1 MFGFRGGPAQKSR
14 RHPISKLAHE
24 RSHPSTAKDDAFR
37 LVKEAHETQR
47 VANRFGRRAGPLMDA
62 RKQEATEEAMA
73 ALNREQHARPGSKA
87 YDKALAY
94 RGMENNA
101 RYLTDASA
109 KHARELSNAD
119 IRKLRNKIHGKR
131 LAKNSMEEESDDEF
145 GGGRRRRRTRRR
157 HRKSRRHTRK
167 H

>member
-24 RSHPSTAKDDAFR
+24 RSHPTTPKGDAFR

-47 VANRFGRRAGPLMDA
+47 VAHRFGRRVGTLMDA
-62 RKQEATEEAMA
+62 RKQEATEAAMD
-73 ALNREQHARPGSKA
+73 ALAREQHARPGSKS
-87 YDKALAY
+87 YDKALSY

-109 KHARELSNAD
+109 NRARARSNAD

-131 LAKNSMEEESDDEF
+131 LAKNAMEEEDEF
-145 GGGRRRRRTRRR
+145 DGGRRRRTRRR
-157 HRKSRRHTRK
+157 HRGRRHTRK

>member
-1 MFGFRGGPAQKSR
+1 
-14 RHPISKLAHE
+14 
-24 RSHPSTAKDDAFR
+24 
-37 LVKEAHETQR
+37 
-47 VANRFGRRAGPLMDA
+47 MDA
-62 RKQEATEEAMA
+62 RRQEADDDAIA
-73 ALNREQHARPGSKA
+73 ALHREQHARPGSKS

-119 IRKLRNKIHGKR
+119 LKKLRDKIHGKR
-131 LAKNSMEEESDDEF
+131 LAKNEMDEDEF
-145 GGGRRRRRTRRR
+145 GGGRRRRRTRR

>member
-1 MFGFRGGPAQKSR
+1 
-14 RHPISKLAHE
+14 
-24 RSHPSTAKDDAFR
+24 
-37 LVKEAHETQR
+37 
-47 VANRFGRRAGPLMDA
+47 MDA
-62 RKQEATEEAMA
+62 RKQEATEEAML
-73 ALNREQHARPGSKA
+73 ALDREQHARPGSKA
-87 YDKALAY
+87 YDKALSY

-131 LAKNSMEEESDDEF
+131 LAKNAMEEEDEF
-145 GGGRRRRRTRRR
+145 GGGRRRRRTRR

>member
-14 RHPISKLAHE
+14 HRPQE
-24 RSHPSTAKDDAFR
+24 RSHPTTPKADAFR

-47 VANRFGRRAGPLMDA
+47 VAHRFGRRVGPLSDK
-62 RKQEATEEAMA
+62 RKLEATEEAVI
-73 ALNREQHARPGSKA
+73 ALDREQRGRPGSKV

-109 KHARELSNAD
+109 KHARDLSNRD
-119 IRKLRNKIHGKR
+119 IERLRKTIKSKR

>member
-1 MFGFRGGPAQKSR
+1 MFGFRGGPAKKSH

-24 RSHPSTAKDDAFR
+24 RSHPTTAKADAFR

-47 VANRFGRRAGPLMDA
+47 VAHRFGRRAGPLMDA
-62 RKQEATEEAMA
+62 RKQEATEEAML
-73 ALNREQHARPGSKA
+73 ALDREQHARPGSKA
-87 YDKALAY
+87 YDKALSY

-109 KHARELSNAD
+109 KHARDLSNAD
-119 IRKLRNKIHGKR
+119 IRKLRNRIQGKR
-131 LAKNSMEEESDDEF
+131 HAKNEMEEDEF
-145 GGGRRRRRTRRR
+145 GGGRRRRRTRR